1 VSDLVSSMHSFAKA
15 VSSGM
20 DIPYAFAACCAV
32 FVFAFWEIGN
42 DCRTIRRMV
51 NRSCRFIDFK

>member
-1 VSDLVSSMHSFAKA
+1 MSDLVSSMHSFAKA

-42 DCRTIRRMV
+42 DCRTIRRMA
-51 NRSCRFIDFK
+51 NRSCRFINFK

>member
-15 VSSGM
+15 VSSDM
-20 DIPYAFAACCAV
+20 DIPYAFAACCAASI
-32 FVFAFWEIGN
+32 FAFRGN
-42 DCRTIRRMV
+42 GQQKRMA